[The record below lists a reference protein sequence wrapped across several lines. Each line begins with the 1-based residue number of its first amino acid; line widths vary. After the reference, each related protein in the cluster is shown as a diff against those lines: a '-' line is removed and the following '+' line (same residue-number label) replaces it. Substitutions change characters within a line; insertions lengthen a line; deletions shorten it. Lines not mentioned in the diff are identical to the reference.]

1 MMHLFL
7 VGLALLILA
16 FVMHV
21 IIWRVQPP
29 KRSIRALLGIFAATP
44 LVTVSIFVAIEPS
57 SAIIGASLSGALRV
71 LLFYVSCSLV
81 YVCLYSA
88 IEAQSPSL
96 AIVSYVAGCG
106 SAGCSETEIGNHI
119 IDRESV
125 SARIDSMTAAKMIVV
140 GDGRCA
146 LTPGGRLWAEVFEFA
161 GNIFR
166 LPLGG

>member
-1 MMHLFL
+1 MRLFL
-7 VGLALLILA
+7 AGLALLILA
-16 FVMHV
+16 FMVHV
-21 IIWRVQPP
+21 VIWRVHPP
-29 KRSIRALLGIFAATP
+29 RRSMGGLLGIFAATP
-44 LVTVSIFVAIEPS
+44 LVAVPIFTAMESPVVIDT
-57 SAIIGASLSGALRV
+57 SLSDALRV
-71 LLFYVSCSLV
+71 LLFYVPCSLA

-106 SAGCSETEIGNHI
+106 SAGCSEVDIANHI
-119 IDRESV
+119 IDGEIV
-125 SARIDSMTAAKMIVV
+125 SARIDSMKAARMIVV

-146 LTPGGRLWAEVFEFA
+146 LTPGARLWPELFEFA

>member
-1 MMHLFL
+1 MRLFL
-7 VGLALLILA
+7 AGLALLILA
-16 FVMHV
+16 FVVHV
-21 IIWRVQPP
+21 IIWRVHPP

-44 LVTVSIFVAIEPS
+44 LVAVPLFIAAEPS
-57 SAIIGASLSGALRV
+57 SAVIDASLPDALRV
-71 LLFYVSCSLV
+71 LLFYVPSSLV

-106 SAGCSETEIGNHI
+106 SAGCSEADIANHI
-119 IDRESV
+119 IDGESV
-125 SARIDSMTAAKMIVV
+125 NARIDAMKAAKMIVV

-146 LTPGGRLWAEVFEFA
+146 LTPGGRLWAELFEFS

>member
-1 MMHLFL
+1 MMRLFL
-7 VGLALLILA
+7 AGLALLILA
-16 FVMHV
+16 FVVHV
-21 IIWRVQPP
+21 VIWRVHPP
-29 KRSIRALLGIFAATP
+29 KRSIRALLGIFAMTP
-44 LVTVSIFVAIEPS
+44 LVAVPIFMAIEPS
-57 SAIIGASLSGALRV
+57 AVIGASLSTALRV
-71 LLFYVSCSLV
+71 LLFYVPCSLV

-106 SAGCSETEIGNHI
+106 SAGCSETDIANHI
-119 IDRESV
+119 IDGESV
-125 SARIDSMTAAKMIVV
+125 SARIDSMKAAKMIVV

-146 LTPGGRLWAEVFEFA
+146 LTPGGRLWAKLFEFA

>member
-1 MMHLFL
+1 MMRLFL
-7 VGLALLILA
+7 AGLALLMLA
-16 FVMHV
+16 FAVHV

-29 KRSIRALLGIFAATP
+29 RRSIRALLCIFATTP
-44 LVTVSIFVAIEPS
+44 LVAVPIFMAIEPS
-57 SAIIGASLSGALRV
+57 AVIGASLSDALRV

-96 AIVSYVAGCG
+96 AIVSYVAGGG
-106 SAGCSETEIGNHI
+106 SVGRSETDIGNHI
-119 IDRESV
+119 IDVESV
-125 SARIDSMTAAKMIVV
+125 SGRIDAMKAAGMIVV

-146 LTPGGRLWAEVFEFA
+146 LTPGGRLWAKLFEIA

>member
-1 MMHLFL
+1 MMGLFL
-7 VGLALLILA
+7 AGLALLMLA
-16 FVMHV
+16 FVVHV
-21 IIWRVQPP
+21 VIWRVHLPR
-29 KRSIRALLGIFAATP
+29 RSIRALLYIFATTP
-44 LVTVSIFVAIEPS
+44 LVAVPIFMAIDPS
-57 SAIIGASLSGALRV
+57 AVIDASQSDALRV

-106 SAGCSETEIGNHI
+106 GASCSETDIANHV
-119 IDRESV
+119 IDGDGV
-125 SARIDSMTAAKMIVV
+125 SARIDSMKAAKMIVV

-146 LTPGGRLWAEVFEFA
+146 LTPGGRLWAELFEFA
-161 GNIFR
+161 GSIFR